1 VKADQLDDSSVWQE
15 LDEFVIT
22 RELDQHFCKFISW
35 YLEAVDQ
42 EKNPDP
48 TGKTGIWISGFFDS
62 GKSHFLKVLSY
73 LLNNR
78 THTNNGQ
85 SKQAVEF
92 FESKVKDAML
102 FADIKRAVVANT
114 DVVLF
119 NIDSKVGHGTRFGR
133 LDWVDIAFDA
143 VLSTKV
149 QTLVAP
155 LQSVTVE
162 SLEQKLGGIGSIAEL
177 RTKLLTLYAPS
188 VVDAI
193 FVKLRISTL
202 DDFERQ
208 RHLFIEFVGA
218 VPPAFDPNDLATRR
232 DYTVSLRV
240 KIADGFDVAGALQSA
255 KLCGSILEHEA
266 IPDSPAGVE
275 RIKPYALVT
284 LFADSAVTDTSLP
297 GQTAAQAKTAV
308 KALFIAERMF
318 AQFIT

>member
-1 VKADQLDDSSVWQE
+1 MSAFVDGTLLRFAQDPFVVDLLTNGLGLAAIFNAMFEATDVQLQSVT
-15 LDEFVIT
+15 LGPIMA
-22 RELDQHFCKFISW
+22 RS
-35 YLEAVDQ
+35 Y
-42 EKNPDP
+42 
-48 TGKTGIWISGFFDS
+48 
-62 GKSHFLKVLSY
+62 KVP
-73 LLNNR
+73 
-78 THTNNGQ
+78 
-85 SKQAVEF
+85 A
-92 FESKVKDAML
+92 FESV
-102 FADIKRAVVANT
+102 RSSGT
-114 DVVLF
+114 DERIVPDTQRVRKERVLP
-119 NIDSKVGHGTRFGR
+119 RFGR
-133 LDWVDIAFDA
+133 LDWVDVAFDA

-162 SLEQKLGGIGSIAEL
+162 SLEQKLGGVASITDL

-208 RHLFIEFVGA
+208 RHLFIELVGA
-218 VPPAFDPNDLATRR
+218 PPPAFDPNDPAARR

-266 IPDSPAGVE
+266 IPNWPAGVE

-308 KALFIAERMF
+308 KALFNAERMF